1 MNTTNKQGEA
11 EDVSATLR
19 CPFTKIDE
27 CRFNG
32 INTEIKICEVCRINA
47 IRYELVK
54 LNTTFKPVLEVRTGE
69 SKTHAQ
75 ELKLDKMKPLFDE

>member
-47 IRYELVK
+47 LLGELVK
-54 LNTTFKPVLEVRTGE
+54 LNTTFTPVTKR
-69 SKTHAQ
+69 KTIRPN
-75 ELKLDKMKPLFDE
+75 DKFKPLG